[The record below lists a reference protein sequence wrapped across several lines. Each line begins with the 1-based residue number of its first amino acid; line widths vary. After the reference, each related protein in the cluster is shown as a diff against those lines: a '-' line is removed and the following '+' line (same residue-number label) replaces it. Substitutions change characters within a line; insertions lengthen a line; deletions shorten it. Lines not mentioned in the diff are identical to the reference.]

1 MKINELK
8 LSPEKPYELVKPY
21 KLAPYELAEHPCIL
35 INKTLSKVV
44 KFDSHQ
50 QHVCAKTGDY
60 LIPIELEQVIIKDT
74 DFIVSGGDSLKI
86 PNTDHCFNQIFA
98 EGLWFFP
105 YTLILPFFND
115 FVIF

>member
-1 MKINELK
+1 MTMNELK
-8 LSPEKPYELVKPY
+8 LSPENPYELAKPY
-21 KLAPYELAEHPCIL
+21 KLASYELAEHPCIL

-86 PNTDHCFNQIFA
+86 PNTDHCFNHIFA
-98 EGLWFFP
+98 EGLWFFSLHS
-105 YTLILPFFND
+105 YSPFF
-115 FVIF
+115 